1 MKEDNM
7 DEQEEI
13 DLAEVFTGVLSCIC
27 IMAVI
32 ALIAW
37 GGVAL
42 VRWLGGGV

>member
-1 MKEDNM
+1 M

-13 DLAEVFTGVLSCIC
+13 ELVGVLRGVLSCIC
-27 IMAVI
+27 ILAVM

-42 VRWLGGGV
+42 VRWLGGGA